1 MKAVILC
8 GGRGTRLREETEFK
22 PKPLVEIGGKPMLW
36 HIMKIYSQYG
46 IKDFILCL
54 GYKGDMIK
62 DYFLNYETRAHDFN
76 INLKSG
82 KLNVLNNSMEDWNI
96 TCVDTGLNS
105 ETGSRI
111 KKIEKYIDDDEFF
124 LTYGDGVADINID
137 ELYKFHKDHGK
148 IGTVTA
154 VRPLSRFGLL
164 SISGEN
170 LITDFSKKALVH
182 DGWIDGGFFVFNKK
196 IFDYLEDNDSCILE
210 GAPLKNLSKDNQFM
224 SFKHT
229 GFWQCMDTSKHV
241 NLLNALWN
249 SENAK
254 WRTWNDVEK

>member
-62 DYFLNYETRAHDFN
+62 DYFLNYETRSHDFN

-96 TCVDTGLNS
+96 TCVDTGLNA
-105 ETGSRI
+105 ETGARI

-124 LTYGDGVADINID
+124 LTYGDGVADIDID

-170 LITDFSKKALVH
+170 LITDFSKKSLVH

-196 IFDYLEDNDSCILE
+196 IHSL
-210 GAPLKNLSKDNQFM
+210 A
-224 SFKHT
+224 
-229 GFWQCMDTSKHV
+229 
-241 NLLNALWN
+241 
-249 SENAK
+249 
-254 WRTWNDVEK
+254 